1 MCRMNPRVS
10 PQHQVATVNQV
21 PGMQDNAGL
30 LGGGGKAMP
39 LDMPQGK
46 NKRPPKSLAGTLKLL
61 WELLCECS
69 SGEESGNFALIK
81 GIPI

>member
-30 LGGGGKAMP
+30 LGGGGRAMP

-46 NKRPPKSLAGTLKLL
+46 NKSLQRSGWDSEAIVGAAVRSVLQERRVETLL
-61 WELLCECS
+61 
-69 SGEESGNFALIK
+69 
-81 GIPI
+81 

>member
-21 PGMQDNAGL
+21 PGMQDNATAE
-30 LGGGGKAMP
+30 GGGKAVP

-46 NKRPPKSLAGTLKLL
+46 NKGSKVSGCSPEAIVGAAVLS
-61 WELLCECS
+61 S
-69 SGEESGNFALIK
+69 SGEESGNFAVIR
-81 GIPI
+81 GVPI